1 MEKPSK
7 DQITLI
13 RELKTRLKHDV
24 KKLRELKASTK
35 QRQKKGRY
43 AGYKQALLATLKKE
57 YRHYH
62 IVYCLLRGKKYEQI
76 ELKCHKDNKP
86 DFDLIN
92 EYKKEYTHIPE
103 GVSVAA

>member
-7 DQITLI
+7 DQIILI
-13 RELKTRLKHDV
+13 KKFKTRLKHDV
-24 KKLRELKASTK
+24 KKLRELKTSTK
-35 QRQKKGRY
+35 RKQKKGRY
-43 AGYKQALLATLKKE
+43 AGRKQVLLSTLKKE

-76 ELKCHKDNKP
+76 EPKCRKDNNP

-92 EYKKEYTHIPE
+92 EYKKEYTHISDM
-103 GVSVAA
+103 SVAA